1 MTSKMKLMTN
11 AAVALGLIG
20 TLAFSAA
27 TPTLAQSVDRA
38 HVLVNRAPHHN
49 PNGYSVGTDPDPFI
63 RDMLRHDPPR
73 G

>member
-1 MTSKMKLMTN
+1 MTNTGKLMTN
-11 AAVALGLIG
+11 LAVAIGLIG
-20 TLAFSAA
+20 TLAFSTV
-27 TPTLAQSVDRA
+27 TPTLAQSNDRA
-38 HVLVNRAPHHN
+38 HVLVNRTHHN